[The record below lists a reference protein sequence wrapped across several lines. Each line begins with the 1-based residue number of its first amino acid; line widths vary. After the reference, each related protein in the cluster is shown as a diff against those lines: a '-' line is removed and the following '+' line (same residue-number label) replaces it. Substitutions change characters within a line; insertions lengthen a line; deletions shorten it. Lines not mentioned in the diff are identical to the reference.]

1 MEWLVDLLTTT
12 STGGIIGVL
21 GSWLTKREERKNLQL
36 KYDHDL
42 KMSEIRKEEA
52 KIEAEH
58 ELAMADKQVE
68 RAQVEGE
75 LAIGEVEMKAF
86 TEGLK
91 EQSKTYGIRLV
102 DSVRGLMRP
111 LITVYLLVIATFIM
125 IQIHNLVGGF
135 DTVICGPNSV
145 ESCNPDTAIN
155 TYKSVI
161 DQVLFLTA
169 TAVTWWFGSRP
180 SSQRKDK

>member
-1 MEWLVDLLTTT
+1 MEWLVGLLTST

-21 GSWLTKREERKNLQL
+21 GSWLTKREERKNIQL
-36 KYDHDL
+36 KYEYEV

-52 KIEAEH
+52 RIESDH
-58 ELAMADKQVE
+58 ELAMADKQIE

-75 LAIGEVEMKAF
+75 LAIGEQEVIAF
-86 TEGLK
+86 REGLK
-91 EQSKTYGIRLV
+91 EQTKTYGIMLV
-102 DSVRGLMRP
+102 DSIRGLMRP
-111 LITVYLLVIATFIM
+111 LITIYLLVIATFVM
-125 IQIHNLVGGF
+125 IKINGIVGGF
-135 DTVICGPNSV
+135 EEFDQ
-145 ESCNPDTAIN
+145 EELMN
-155 TYKSVI
+155 TYKGVI